1 MFRHKFIALPH
12 LEQLNTPNGRF
23 YETPNG
29 DKYPSATTI
38 IGTMSDKGW
47 LDDWR
52 NRIGHEEAEK
62 ITAQAGNRGTR
73 LHHMCEQYLLNTP
86 VDLRQETPF
95 SKHLFLQLKPHLDMI
110 NDIRA
115 LEARMF
121 SATNKISGTVDCI
134 GYYKDRRA
142 VIDFKTSIG
151 FKELSDIEGYF
162 IQCAM
167 YALMWHYL
175 TGQVCNKLVVMIAVE
190 NSFTPGIYVQNTLDW
205 IKPAKKMI
213 SDYYEETENGIS

>member
-1 MFRHKFIALPH
+1 MFQHYFVDLPH
-12 LEQLNTPNGRF
+12 LEQLNTLNGRF
-23 YETPNG
+23 YETPGG
-29 DKYPSATTI
+29 DRFPSATTI

-52 NRIGHEEAEK
+52 NRIGHAEAEK

-86 VDLRQETPF
+86 VDMKQETPF
-95 SKHLFLQLKPHLDMI
+95 AKHLFNQLRPHLDMI
-110 NDIRA
+110 DKIKA
-115 LEARMF
+115 LEARMYSF
-121 SATNKISGTVDCI
+121 KHKISGTVDCI
-134 GYYKDRRA
+134 GYYKAQRA

-175 TGQVCNKLVVMIAVE
+175 TGQGCPKLVVMIAVE
-190 NSFTPGIYVQNTLDW
+190 NSFTPGIFVQNTVDW
-205 IKPAKKMI
+205 IGPAKKMI
-213 SDYYEETENGIS
+213 KDYYEEIESA